1 MRCTLCC
8 LTLSQVIIFL
18 NISNGE
24 RAVLASAQDP
34 IRQTISL
41 NPCWDNYPNRGHWIS
56 LWPLCGSKS
65 VPPFLACTVAEN
77 MPLSVFFFTLY
88 LRYKCV
94 FVLAERIEGV
104 LCGDCPSSVPVSYLR
119 QWCERRQLC
128 GGALQASRVAY
139 ATVLPG
145 RWQKC
150 IFGHVSTGWCI
161 VRGWKTLQ
169 RQKIAPL
176 ASEIGVISLSEFEL
190 FRGVLSAVNI

>member
-1 MRCTLCC
+1 MTIQTEDTESVCDLCVGVKVFHAAPRMHRGREHAALC
-8 LTLSQVIIFL
+8 VFILS
-18 NISNGE
+18 
-24 RAVLASAQDP
+24 
-34 IRQTISL
+34 
-41 NPCWDNYPNRGHWIS
+41 
-56 LWPLCGSKS
+56 
-65 VPPFLACTVAEN
+65 
-77 MPLSVFFFTLY
+77 

-128 GGALQASRVAY
+128 RGALQASRVTY

-176 ASEIGVISLSEFEL
+176 ASEIGVISLSESEL